1 MIKKILCLV
10 MILLVSGCSY
20 LRIQTKEEATQMPYS
35 RHQSYFRQK
44 DYDVMGRVRG
54 EYTKVCL
61 LFGIL
66 CNQDID
72 IYDDLLKKG
81 VELGANEVI
90 NVVIDEN
97 MSSLVTY
104 PLFSRHR
111 FVANGL
117 AIKIKPIENTQKNR
131 KKTEED

>member
-1 MIKKILCLV
+1 
-10 MILLVSGCSY
+10 
-20 LRIQTKEEATQMPYS
+20 MPYS

-44 DYDVMGRVRG
+44 DYDVKGRVRG
-54 EYTKVCL
+54 EYTKICL

-81 VELGANEVI
+81 MELGANEVI

-97 MSSLVTY
+97 VSSLVTY

-117 AIKIKPIENTQKNR
+117 AIKIKPVENTQKKR
-131 KKTEED
+131 RVTEED